1 MEQYI
6 EKNGIPYRLGEDG
19 LYYPQFELFKDDEAH
34 YDKYGRMR
42 YRYLKEHRE
51 LLFVQLVME
60 GKLNRHLNEVDDTAN
75 ARMELLIRQMA
86 KQQGVDEDLKE
97 RDQLGWVR
105 AMNNIHAC
113 AEEIVLAEVVYA

>member
-6 EKNGIPYRLGEDG
+6 EQNGIPYKLGEDG
-19 LYYPQFELFKDDEAH
+19 LYYPQFELPKDDEAH

-51 LLFVQLVME
+51 LLFMQLVME
-60 GKLNRHLNEVDDTAN
+60 GRLNRHLNEVDDTAN
-75 ARMELLIRQMA
+75 TRMELLIRQMA
-86 KQQGVDEDLKE
+86 KQQGVDEDMKE
-97 RDQLGWVR
+97 RNQMGWVR

>member
-6 EKNGIPYRLGEDG
+6 EKNGIPYKLGEDG
-19 LYYPQFELFKDDEAH
+19 LYYPQFELFKDDKAH

>member
-6 EKNGIPYRLGEDG
+6 EKNGIPYKLGEDG

-86 KQQGVDEDLKE
+86 KQQGVEEDLKE

-105 AMNNIHAC
+105 AMTNIHAC

>member
-6 EKNGIPYRLGEDG
+6 EKNGIPYKRGEDG

>member
-6 EKNGIPYRLGEDG
+6 EQNGIPYKLGEDG
-19 LYYPQFELFKDDEAH
+19 LYYPQFELPKDDEAH
-34 YDKYGRMR
+34 YDKYGRMH

-51 LLFVQLVME
+51 LLFMQLVME
-60 GKLNRHLNEVDDTAN
+60 GRLNRHLNEVDDTAN
-75 ARMELLIRQMA
+75 TRMELLIRQMA
-86 KQQGVDEDLKE
+86 KQQGVDEDMKE
-97 RDQLGWVR
+97 RNQMGWVR